1 MAKVLVIDDDAGLR
15 QMVKLMLEREGHQ
28 ALLAENGESGIDLAL
43 KEVPDLAII
52 DLMMPGLSGYD
63 VTRQLRANPRTAR
76 MPIMILTARSQ
87 PMDKQMAAS
96 AGANTFMSKPV
107 SSRQL
112 STHLAELLSGAA
124 AVTSAP
130 TPVSGSSIPPGQE
143 PAPSPPRTPTSTGT
157 IRRLP
162 IGAET
167 ANNTPV
173 SVPSSSAATAE
184 KARPLVAVLSLRNGS
199 GGTTL
204 AINLTFMLRRIF
216 ERICLLDLSMTGGQV
231 GVYLHLPMRA
241 SWANLL
247 PLGEQLDIRSV
258 GGVITAHPQQGIGVI
273 GAPATPAANALS
285 PGAMNNLLALLSSGF
300 QQIVIDM
307 NALNAASGAALI
319 LARAVIVVISD
330 DMTSAHSSNTLVQ
343 TLQSL
348 NVDMRRVRVVVNH
361 SRPEPGVPAAAIA
374 KSIGVP
380 VAAELPYDVNQMQ
393 ALRRGVPT
401 VVLAPESAFA
411 QAMYQL
417 SRSL

>member
-1 MAKVLVIDDDAGLR
+1 MAKVLVIDDDSGLR

-28 ALLAENGESGIDLAL
+28 ALLAENGEAGIEIAL
-43 KEVPDLAII
+43 KDLPDLAIV

-63 VTRQLRANPRTAR
+63 VTRQLRANPQTAR

-107 SSRQL
+107 SSKQL
-112 STHLAELLSGAA
+112 SEHLAELLSGVSAA
-124 AVTSAP
+124 TAP
-130 TPVSGSSIPPGQE
+130 PEPPAQQGQE
-143 PAPSPPRTPTSTGT
+143 SVPAPPKSATSTGT

-167 ANNTPV
+167 ANSNPV
-173 SVPSSSAATAE
+173 RVPSSSAAPADKTL
-184 KARPLVAVLSLRNGS
+184 PVTAVLSLRTGS

-204 AINLTFMLRRIF
+204 AINLTFMLRRLV
-216 ERICLLDLSMTGGQV
+216 ERVCLLDLSITGGQV
-231 GVYLHLPMRA
+231 GVYLHLPMRN

-247 PLGEQLDIRSV
+247 PLGEHLDTRAV
-258 GGVITAHPQQGIGVI
+258 GGVITAHPQQGVGVI
-273 GAPATPAANALS
+273 GAPATPTPDSLN
-285 PGAMNNLLALLSSGF
+285 PGAVNNLLTLLSSGF
-300 QQIVIDM
+300 QQIVVDM
-307 NALNAASGAALI
+307 NGLNTASGVALT
-319 LARAVIVVISD
+319 LARSVIIVLGD
-330 DMTSAHSSNTLVQ
+330 DMTSAHSGTNLVQ

-348 NVDMRRVRVVVNH
+348 NVDLRRVRVVVNH
-361 SRPEPGVPAAAIA
+361 SRPEPGVPVAAIA
-374 KSIGVP
+374 KAIGVP
-380 VAAELPYDVNQMQ
+380 VTAELPYDVNQMQ

-401 VVLAPESAFA
+401 VVLAPESAFT

>member
-28 ALLAENGESGIDLAL
+28 ALLAENGESGIELAL
-43 KEVPDLAII
+43 KEIPDVAII

-112 STHLAELLSGAA
+112 STHLAELMSGTVAA
-124 AVTSAP
+124 AASAP
-130 TPVSGSSIPPGQE
+130 GSRLSVPVDPE
-143 PAPSPPRTPTSTGT
+143 PVPSPTATSTGT

-162 IGAET
+162 IGAEA

-173 SVPSSSAATAE
+173 RVPSSSAVTAD
-184 KARPLVAVLSLRNGS
+184 KARPMIAVLSLRNGS

-216 ERICLLDLSMTGGQV
+216 ERVCLVDLSMTGGQV
-231 GVYLHLPMRA
+231 GVYLHLPMRT

-273 GAPATPAANALS
+273 GAPASPATQSLS
-285 PGAMNNLLALLSSGF
+285 PEAMSSLLTLLSGGF

-307 NALNAASGAALI
+307 NGLNAASGVALTS
-319 LARAVIVVISD
+319 ARAVIVVISD
-330 DMTSAHSSNTLVQ
+330 DMTSAHSGNTLAQ

>member
-28 ALLAENGESGIDLAL
+28 AFVAENGETGIETAFAQI
-43 KEVPDLAII
+43 PDVAIV

-63 VTRQLRANPRTAR
+63 VTRQLRADPRTAR

-87 PMDKQMAAS
+87 PMDKQMAVS

-107 SSRQL
+107 SSREL
-112 STHLAELLSGAA
+112 TTRLGELLSGAA
-124 AVTSAP
+124 MPAASSAP
-130 TPVSGSSIPPGQE
+130 GTPDLLADE
-143 PAPSPPRTPTSTGT
+143 PLPATPTTTGT

-162 IGAET
+162 IGADS
-167 ANNTPV
+167 ANAGPV
-173 SVPSSSAATAE
+173 RVPSSSAAVGDKTL
-184 KARPLVAVLSLRNGS
+184 PVTAVLSLRNGS

-204 AINLTFMLRRIF
+204 AINLTFMLRRVV
-216 ERICLLDLSMTGGQV
+216 ERVCLLDLSMAGGQV
-231 GVYLHLPMRA
+231 GVYLHLPMRT

-247 PLGEQLDIRSV
+247 PLGDHFDTRAV
-258 GGVITAHPQQGIGVI
+258 GGVITAHPQQGVGVI
-273 GAPATPAANALS
+273 GSPASPSPDMLS
-285 PGAMNNLLALLSSGF
+285 PGAMTNLLTLLSGGF
-300 QQIVIDM
+300 QQIVIDL
-307 NALNAASGAALI
+307 NGLNAASGMALT
-319 LARAVIVVISD
+319 LAHSVIVVLGD
-330 DMTSAHSSNTLVQ
+330 DMTSAHSGSNLAQ

-348 NVDMRRVRVVVNH
+348 NVDLRRVRVVVNH
-361 SRPEPGVPAAAIA
+361 SRPEPGVPVAAIS